1 MDERIVSLS
10 HELIDAVKTGRVRD
24 RDELQNLKL
33 KLCKK
38 YRLDTVPPNS
48 DILANVDP
56 SAGAFRMRQ
65 DYTAQC
71 YRWS

>member
-56 SAGAFRMRQ
+56 SDVKVLTPFLIKKPLLR
-65 DYTAQC
+65 
-71 YRWS
+71 